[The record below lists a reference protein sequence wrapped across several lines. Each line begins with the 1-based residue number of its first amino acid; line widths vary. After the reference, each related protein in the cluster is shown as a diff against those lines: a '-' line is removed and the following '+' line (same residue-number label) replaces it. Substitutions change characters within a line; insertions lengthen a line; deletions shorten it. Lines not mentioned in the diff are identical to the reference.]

1 MEHSDSILNS
11 LAMFTSNSKPNST
24 YQNSY
29 QNHGS
34 GRGRGRNNSNRGR
47 NGGSGC
53 GHGGLVEEGRQ
64 FFNSMTKQY
73 KIEPKLE
80 HYGCLIDLLGRAG
93 KLDEAENLIEE
104 VPKEN
109 NEIVVPLRFFA

>member
-1 MEHSDSILNS
+1 
-11 LAMFTSNSKPNST
+11 
-24 YQNSY
+24 
-29 QNHGS
+29 
-34 GRGRGRNNSNRGR
+34 
-47 NGGSGC
+47 
-53 GHGGLVEEGRQ
+53 
-64 FFNSMTKQY
+64 MTKQY